1 VDEEEPNRR
10 GRRGTQIHESQL
22 LLYLRLSG
30 KKLDLPLNVGA
41 REGKD
46 RSLTSDE
53 RSYWDGIGR
62 DWQQTRPQGLWR
74 THCAEVEGDLFA
86 RWMPAGRA
94 VRILKTDLF
103 GEALGEGTFPTLERR
118 GKRVV
123 GIDLSTTVTR
133 AARDRHDTLAAVE
146 ADVRNLPFSGES
158 FDVVVSNSTLD
169 HFRSQEEITLSLREL
184 HRVLAPGGILLLTI
198 DNLLNPVIA
207 LRNHLPFGL
216 LNRLGIVP
224 YYVGATF
231 TPRRARRRLEEI
243 GFEPSEFTTIMHFPR
258 VVAVGLSGLMER
270 RASTGAQ
277 RAFVRML
284 ARFEVL
290 SRWPTRFLT
299 GHFVAVRA
307 IRK

>member
-1 VDEEEPNRR
+1 
-10 GRRGTQIHESQL
+10 
-22 LLYLRLSG
+22 
-30 KKLDLPLNVGA
+30 
-41 REGKD
+41 
-46 RSLTSDE
+46 LTSDE

-94 VRILKTDLF
+94 ARILKTDLF
-103 GEALGEGTFPTLERR
+103 GEALGEGTFSTLERR

-123 GIDLSTTVTR
+123 GIDLSLTVTR
-133 AARDRHDTLAAVE
+133 AARDRHGTLAAVG
-146 ADVRNLPFSGES
+146 ADVRSLPFSGES

-169 HFRSQEEITLSLREL
+169 HFRSQEGITLSLREL
-184 HRVLAPGGILLLTI
+184 HRVLAPGGILLLTL
-198 DNLLNPVIA
+198 DNLLNPLIA
-207 LRNHLPFGL
+207 LRNHLPFGF

-224 YYVGATF
+224 YYVGATL

-243 GFEPSEFTTIMHFPR
+243 GFEPFEFTTIMHFPR
-258 VVAVGLSGLMER
+258 IVAVGLSGLLER
-270 RASTGAQ
+270 NASAVAQ